1 MPERV
6 SPTRMK
12 LLETKKRYSV
22 AIRGH
27 KLLKEKLEALVR
39 ELLILTKEFEKQ
51 EKLVS
56 VKLPSFFNRLLLF
69 RSTITDYD
77 MEEIINSYSIKLNI
91 AMTYRNLMNINLPS
105 IKILKEETK
114 YDFSNKGISPLF
126 DLIFIEYND
135 LIAELFKLA
144 EIEASIY
151 ALSNVIE
158 LTRRRV
164 NALEYV
170 MIPEL
175 GKIIKDITS
184 KLDENERSSII
195 RLMKIKEMLSSKKN
209 ST

>member
-12 LLETKKRYSV
+12 LLETKKRHSV
-22 AIRGH
+22 AVRGH

-51 EKLVS
+51 ERLISK
-56 VKLPSFFNRLLLF
+56 KLPPFFNRLLLF
-69 RSTITDYD
+69 RSIITDYD

-91 AMTYRNLMNINLPS
+91 TMAYRNVMNISLPS
-105 IKILKEETK
+105 FQITKEETK

-126 DLIFIEYND
+126 DLIFIEFNE
-135 LIAELFKLA
+135 IITELFKLA

-175 GKIIKDITS
+175 EKIIKDITS
-184 KLDENERSSII
+184 KLDENERSSMI
-195 RLMKIKEMLSSKKN
+195 RLMKIKEMLSSKG

>member
-12 LLETKKRYSV
+12 LLETKKRHSV
-22 AIRGH
+22 AVRGH

-56 VKLPSFFNRLLLF
+56 KKLPSFFNRLLLF
-69 RSTITDYD
+69 RSIITDYD
-77 MEEIINSYSIKLNI
+77 MEEIMNAFTIKLNI
-91 AMTYRNLMNINLPS
+91 AMIYRNVMNISLPS
-105 IKILKEETK
+105 FQISKEDTK
-114 YDFSNKGISPLF
+114 YDLSNKGFSPLF

-175 GKIIKDITS
+175 GKIIKNITS

-195 RLMKIKEMLSSKKN
+195 RLMKIKEMLSSKS